1 MLSWRDI
8 VGRQAQ
14 GLAAHACV
22 GRARILEAQL
32 PTWISD
38 APTAACHHRPC
49 PGFRFRGAGAGRRC
63 AARYDRGQDKAL
75 FDAYNACD
83 LDTFRNY
90 LDEGI
95 EFYQD
100 NDDVTTSRDA
110 LEVSFKQ
117 HCGPGHV
124 AKQRR
129 ELVPGT
135 LEVHPIQGYGAVE
148 MGAHRFCEVGPDGQ
162 ARKCAMLRFVHLWHD
177 DNGHWRITR
186 VISYG
191 H

>member
-1 MLSWRDI
+1 MRRWLLAATGIGLVSAFA
-8 VGRQAQ
+8 VQAQ
-14 GLAAHACV
+14 GA
-22 GRARILEAQL
+22 
-32 PTWISD
+32 D
-38 APTAACHHRPC
+38 ALRDTIAV
-49 PGFRFRGAGAGRRC
+49 
-63 AARYDRGQDKAL
+63 QDKGL

-83 LDTFRNY
+83 LDAFRSY
-90 LDEGI
+90 LDEDI

-110 LEVSFKQ
+110 LEVSFKR

-124 AKQRR
+124 ARQRR

-135 LEVHPIQGYGAVE
+135 LEVHLIKGYGAVE
-148 MGAHRFCEVGPDGQ
+148 MGAHRFCEVNTDGDVL
-162 ARKCAMLRFVHLWHD
+162 KCATPRFVHLWHD

>member
-1 MLSWRDI
+1 MHRLLLVVAGI
-8 VGRQAQ
+8 VLGSAFAVQAQ
-14 GLAAHACV
+14 DTDVLRDTIAA
-22 GRARILEAQL
+22 
-32 PTWISD
+32 
-38 APTAACHHRPC
+38 
-49 PGFRFRGAGAGRRC
+49 
-63 AARYDRGQDKAL
+63 QDKAL
-75 FDAYNACD
+75 FDAYNTCD

-90 LDEGI
+90 LAEDV

-100 NDDVTTSRDA
+100 NDDVTTTRDA
-110 LEVSFKQ
+110 LEVSFKN

-124 AKQRR
+124 AKQWR

-135 LEVHPIQGYGAVE
+135 LEVYPIKGYGAVE
-148 MGAHRFCEVGPDGQ
+148 MGAHHFWVVEPGKPDRIG
-162 ARKCAMLRFVHLWHD
+162 ATPRFVHLWHN

>member
-1 MLSWRDI
+1 MRRWLLLAA
-8 VGRQAQ
+8 GLALGPAFAAQAQ
-14 GLAAHACV
+14 GADALRDTIAA
-22 GRARILEAQL
+22 
-32 PTWISD
+32 
-38 APTAACHHRPC
+38 
-49 PGFRFRGAGAGRRC
+49 
-63 AARYDRGQDKAL
+63 QDKAL

-83 LDTFRNY
+83 LDTFHNY
-90 LDEGI
+90 LDENI

-100 NDDVTTSRDA
+100 NDDVTTTRDA

-148 MGAHRFCEVGPDGQ
+148 MGAHRFCEVGPDGH
-162 ARKCAMLRFVHLWHD
+162 ARKCATPRFVHLWHN
-177 DNGHWRITR
+177 DNGRWRITR

>member
-1 MLSWRDI
+1 MHRLLLVFTGIALGSTFAVQARDADALRDTI
-8 VGRQAQ
+8 
-14 GLAAHACV
+14 AA
-22 GRARILEAQL
+22 
-32 PTWISD
+32 
-38 APTAACHHRPC
+38 
-49 PGFRFRGAGAGRRC
+49 
-63 AARYDRGQDKAL
+63 QDKAL
-75 FDAYNACD
+75 FGAYNACD

-90 LDEGI
+90 MDENI

-100 NDDVTTSRDA
+100 NDEVTTTRDA

-135 LEVHPIQGYGAVE
+135 LEVHPIKGYGAVE
-148 MGAHRFCEVGPDGQ
+148 MGAHRFCEVNPGGEVQ
-162 ARKCAMLRFVHLWHD
+162 KCATPRFVHLWHN

>member
-1 MLSWRDI
+1 MRRLLAAVAFAAMAAAS
-8 VGRQAQ
+8 
-14 GLAAHACV
+14 AAHAQDPDALRDTIV
-22 GRARILEAQL
+22 AQ
-32 PTWISD
+32 
-38 APTAACHHRPC
+38 
-49 PGFRFRGAGAGRRC
+49 
-63 AARYDRGQDKAL
+63 DRAL

-83 LDTFRNY
+83 IDTFRDH
-90 LDEGI
+90 LAEDI

-110 LEVSFKQ
+110 LEASFRQ
-117 HCGPGHV
+117 HCGPGGV

-148 MGAHRFCEVGPDGQ
+148 IGAHRFCEVVPNGKAPQ
-162 ARKCAMLRFVHLWHD
+162 CATPRFVHLWHD
-177 DNGHWRITR
+177 DDGHWRITR